1 MKALL
6 NDLNADDF
14 KVRDGAAR
22 ELARLGERAEPFLQ
36 QALEK
41 GGTVDFRASIQRLL
55 DGVPIIQSGEE
66 IREMRAVWILELVGT
81 APARAELTRLAQGEP
96 SAWLTREAKAA
107 LDRLKRPGG
116 HKPAERPNK

>member
-14 KVRDGAAR
+14 KVRAAAVR
-22 ELARLGERAEPFLQ
+22 NWLDSASTQQFLQ

-41 GGTVDFRASIQRLL
+41 GGTVDSRASIQRLL

-66 IREMRAVWILELVGT
+66 IREMRAVSILELVGT
-81 APARAELTRLAQGEP
+81 APTRAELTRLAQGEP
-96 SAWLTREAKAA
+96 SAWLTRKAKAA

-116 HKPAERPNK
+116 HKPAQRPNK